1 MDGKIE
7 RVAVCR
13 YCGQS
18 KLIQLD
24 EDLTDEQ
31 LEEKVTLECNCKL
44 GREYRAKIE
53 DEKKTEQMVRD
64 TMAITYELLGDD
76 LPELENLI
84 NDVIPK
90 MVEKNIEKATFSVGK
105 VKVSIRYSGDEIKIS
120 RTETNKCED
129 KASK

>member
-18 KLIQLD
+18 KLIQVD
-24 EDLTDEQ
+24 EELSEEE

-44 GREYRAKIE
+44 GREYRARIE

-64 TMAITYELLGDD
+64 TMSITYELLGDD
-76 LPELENLI
+76 LPELQDLVD
-84 NDVIPK
+84 DVIPK
-90 MVEKNIEKATFSVGK
+90 MVKKNIEKASFQVGRVRVTIK
-105 VKVSIRYSGDEIKIS
+105 YSGDEIKIS

>member
-1 MDGKIE
+1 MGDKIE
-7 RVAVCR
+7 RTAVCR

-18 KLIQLD
+18 KLMQVD
-24 EDLTDEQ
+24 AELTDEQ
-31 LEEKVTLECNCKL
+31 LEEQVTLECSCKL
-44 GREYRAKIE
+44 GREYRARIE

-64 TMAITYELLGDD
+64 TMAITYELLGED

-90 MVEKNIEKATFSVGK
+90 MVEKNIEKASFSVGK
-105 VKVSIRYSGDEIKIS
+105 VRVSIKYSGDEIKIS